1 MVAIAEITPTA
12 RINVIDL
19 LERAGLDVSDWG
31 GATNRAKSSEWTFG
45 EANDAKV
52 LTIWTSELQEIDGA
66 IIRQIEPKR
75 YLSEFTPRQVRRAQ
89 RFIDAVRIA
98 FNQQQPVQV
107 ILCVL
112 NPQRTGAQFRDLDP
126 ETWCVTTHDEVRD
139 VYTLVRGALPVA
151 GEIDLEAQGFL
162 EGPRR
167 QQFVIHRR
175 REAEAR
181 RLKLE
186 QHRRSNNGRLVCE
199 VPNCGFDFA
208 SRYGEIGVGYAQ
220 VHHCKPLNQAPAEG
234 WITELKDLAV
244 ICANCHAMVHRGG
257 ECRPL
262 DSLIPATR

>member
-31 GATNRAKSSEWTFG
+31 GATNRSKSSEWTFG

-75 YLSEFTPRQVRRAQ
+75 YLSESTPRQVRRAQ

-98 FNQQQPVQV
+98 FNQQLPVQV

-126 ETWCVTTHDEVRD
+126 EIWCVTTHDEVRD

-151 GEIDLEAQGFL
+151 GEIDFEVQGFR

-167 QQFVIHRR
+167 QLFVIHRR

-181 RLKLE
+181 WLKLE
-186 QHRRSNNGRLVCE
+186 QHRRNNNGRLRLRGSQLRVRLR
-199 VPNCGFDFA
+199 VSLWRNRRG
-208 SRYGEIGVGYAQ
+208 
-220 VHHCKPLNQAPAEG
+220 
-234 WITELKDLAV
+234 
-244 ICANCHAMVHRGG
+244 ICASPSLQAAQSSTCGRMDHRI
-257 ECRPL
+257 ERPSRDMRQL
-262 DSLIPATR
+262 PRNGSSGWRM